1 MAKSTKMNSRKKW
14 TLGGIG
20 LFLGVALVTTAS
32 ATYIIGINQT
42 NQNPTV
48 GVDVDT
54 VKNNSVTF
62 SMTVNED
69 SRLRVGETKNTS
81 GDVVVVKDASETA
94 MQVTFNVTIK
104 YGEQYL
110 ADGETMTINY
120 SFDYWS
126 DATKSANAPLLVE
139 DTEDAGDLLDIRGE
153 IDKTV
158 CSTEKGGT
166 ADRWTY
172 VDAPDATK
180 VPTESGNGWTV
191 TTEGNVTTATAALT
205 LTFKWGSFFDNLSP
219 ANFYNAQYD
228 PSSIT
233 AEEAGNIEAEL
244 DAMYQALNTKDIT
257 LTAEITKAGA

>member
-42 NQNPTV
+42 NQNPNV

-54 VKNNSVTF
+54 VTNNSVTF
-62 SMTVNED
+62 SMKVHEG
-69 SRLRVGETKNTS
+69 SRLRVGETENTS
-81 GDVVVVKDASETA
+81 GDVVVVEDASDTA
-94 MQVTFNVTIK
+94 MQVTFDVTIK

-126 DATKSANAPLLVE
+126 EDTSSANKPLLVA
-139 DTEDAGDLLDIRGE
+139 DGLLSIRGE

-158 CSTEKGGT
+158 CSTEEEGV

-172 VDAPDATK
+172 VDAPNATA
-180 VPTESGNGWTV
+180 VPTATGSGWTV
-191 TTEGNVTTATAALT
+191 STDGNVTTATATLT
-205 LTFKWGSFFDNLSP
+205 LTFKWGSFFDNQSP
-219 ANFYNAQYD
+219 ATFYNAKYD
-228 PSSIT
+228 PSTIT
-233 AEEAGNIEAEL
+233 AEDAGKIEAEL
-244 DAMYQALNTKDIT
+244 DAMHAALDKKNIT
-257 LTAEITKAGA
+257 LTAEITKAGAGA